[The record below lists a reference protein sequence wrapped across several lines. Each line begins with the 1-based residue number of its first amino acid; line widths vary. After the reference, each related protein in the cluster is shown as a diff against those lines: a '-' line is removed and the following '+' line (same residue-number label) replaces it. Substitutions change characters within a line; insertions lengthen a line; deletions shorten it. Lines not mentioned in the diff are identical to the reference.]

1 MHRLSALI
9 GREACLYYWILRTRW
24 RGPDRCPYAD
34 MCLALRYVTRMP
46 SARPVPIPAEKYP
59 FPFRTRKS
67 SPPGPMV
74 LTPNPASGEQVGAGL
89 AEGIT

>member
-1 MHRLSALI
+1 
-9 GREACLYYWILRTRW
+9 
-24 RGPDRCPYAD
+24 
-34 MCLALRYVTRMP
+34 MP

-89 AEGIT
+89 AEGIAMTTRLFLKDGLTPSRGREEEAAGGRFRF